1 MTATAEQIAELR
13 RKVGEPTYD
22 NYSDAVLSEY
32 IERYPLVDS
41 AGEAPYIDDG
51 GELVENEYWTATY
64 DLNAAA
70 AAIWGEKAGAL
81 AVNYDFSADGA
92 TYHRSQAYK
101 QAQEQARYYSARR
114 SIKTITLRPEPKLAS
129 GGSLIVEEESV

>member
-22 NYSDAVLSEY
+22 TYSDALLAEY

-41 AGEAPYIDDG
+41 AGEAPYVDDDG
-51 GELVENEYWTATY
+51 ELEDNEYWMATY

-70 AAIWGEKAGAL
+70 ATIWSEKAASLAGA
-81 AVNYDFSADGA
+81 YDFSADGA
-92 TYHRSQAYK
+92 SYHRSQAYE
-101 QAQEQARYYSARR
+101 QAQKMSRYYSARR
-114 SIKTITLRPEPKLAS
+114 SIKTVTLRPEPKLS
-129 GGSLIVEEESV
+129 TSTLTEEESE